1 MNNDDRDKEF
11 DVTLDVN
18 IIISDYDDVDAMYN
32 DDVND
37 TKTEYSD
44 IQFE

>member
-11 DVTLDVN
+11 DMTLDVN

-32 DDVND
+32 DDD